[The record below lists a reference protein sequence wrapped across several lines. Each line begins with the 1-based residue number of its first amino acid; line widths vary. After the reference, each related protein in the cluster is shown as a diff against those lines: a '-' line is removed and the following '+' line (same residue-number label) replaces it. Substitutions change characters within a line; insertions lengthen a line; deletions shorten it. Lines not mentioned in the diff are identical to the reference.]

1 MTEFKTIDPAA
12 VEMLKIAA
20 EENISTA
27 FSRAEEVKPCPIGE
41 TGACCKICF
50 MGPCRLVG
58 KTTRG
63 VCGADVHTVAARN
76 FARMVAGGASAHSDH
91 GRDLAMTLLHVA
103 KGEGQ
108 GYRIRDVAKL
118 HAVAKYMG
126 IPTDGRTKEE
136 IALDVATE
144 ALANFGR
151 QTGQVT
157 YVTRATKKRQEIWKK
172 LGIVPRG
179 VDREVVE
186 TLHRTHEGVDLD
198 PENILRHALRTSLA
212 DGWGGSMLATD
223 ISDILFGTPAP
234 ISTEINLG
242 VLKEDEVNIIV
253 HGHEPTLSE
262 MIVAAAQDPE
272 LIAYA
277 KTKGAKG
284 INLAGICCTGNEI
297 LMRHGISPAG
307 NFLHQELAVITGAVE
322 AMIVDVQCIM
332 QALASLAENYHTKL
346 ITTSPKAKIPGA
358 MHIEFDESRALDSAK
373 EIVRTAIDNYPN
385 RGKTRIPP
393 IKNRLVAGFSHEYL
407 NYMQG
412 GVYRGSFRPLNDAI
426 VQGRIRGAAGVVGCN
441 NARVPQDEG
450 IYNLVKEFVAN
461 DVLVVV
467 TGCAATGSAKYG
479 LLSPEIWAATG
490 KGLREVCE
498 AVGVPPVLHLGSC
511 VDNSRI
517 LTVLTQMAT
526 EGGLG
531 EDIDDLPAVGI
542 CPEYMCEKAIAI
554 GTYFVASGAY
564 VLFGVHSPVS
574 ASDVVTRLMTEG
586 WESQVGGK
594 LEFEPD
600 WRKILE
606 KSLAHIDK
614 KREKLGLVP
623 WDPDR
628 FGKSGDAVMMAY
640 LKTAAASK

>member
-118 HAVAKYMG
+118 HAVARYMG

-157 YVTRATKKRQEIWKK
+157 YVTRATKKRQEVWKK

-242 VLKEDEVNIIV
+242 VLKEDQVNIIV

-307 NFLHQELAVITGAVE
+307 NFLHQELAIITGAVE

-358 MHIEFDESRALDSAK
+358 MHIEFDERRALDSAK
-373 EIVRTAIDNYPN
+373 EIVRTAIDN
-385 RGKTRIPP
+385 
-393 IKNRLVAGFSHEYL
+393 
-407 NYMQG
+407 
-412 GVYRGSFRPLNDAI
+412 
-426 VQGRIRGAAGVVGCN
+426 
-441 NARVPQDEG
+441 
-450 IYNLVKEFVAN
+450 
-461 DVLVVV
+461 
-467 TGCAATGSAKYG
+467 
-479 LLSPEIWAATG
+479 
-490 KGLREVCE
+490 
-498 AVGVPPVLHLGSC
+498 
-511 VDNSRI
+511 
-517 LTVLTQMAT
+517 
-526 EGGLG
+526 
-531 EDIDDLPAVGI
+531 
-542 CPEYMCEKAIAI
+542 
-554 GTYFVASGAY
+554 
-564 VLFGVHSPVS
+564 
-574 ASDVVTRLMTEG
+574 
-586 WESQVGGK
+586 
-594 LEFEPD
+594 
-600 WRKILE
+600 
-606 KSLAHIDK
+606 
-614 KREKLGLVP
+614 
-623 WDPDR
+623 
-628 FGKSGDAVMMAY
+628 
-640 LKTAAASK
+640 